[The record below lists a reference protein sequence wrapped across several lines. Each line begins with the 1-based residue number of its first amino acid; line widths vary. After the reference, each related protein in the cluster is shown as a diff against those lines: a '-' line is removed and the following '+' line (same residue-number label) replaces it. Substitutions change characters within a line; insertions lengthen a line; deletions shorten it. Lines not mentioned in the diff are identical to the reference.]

1 MPKMK
6 SNRGAAKRFRRTGTG
21 KLVRMRACKSHI
33 LTKKNRKRKRRL
45 RTATEA
51 SSADVRRVRRML
63 PGS

>member
-33 LTKKNRKRKRRL
+33 LTKKKRKRKRRL
-45 RTATEA
+45 RTRTRAAA
-51 SSADVRRVRRML
+51 SDVRRVRRML